1 MSTFLTELIGTLAG
15 ILSCL
20 TFVPQVVK
28 TWKARSFHGVSLLMF
43 VIAFLSTILWLIY
56 GLLIHSF
63 SVVFTNVIVM
73 ALTLTM
79 LVMRL
84 RF

>member
-28 TWKARSFHGVSLLMF
+28 TWKARSFQGVSLLMF

-73 ALTLTM
+73 VLTLTM